1 MKGSRVQISVSALE
15 IKRLQLMQ
23 PLFSCRSAREKRAG
37 RPCEL
42 FPPQDTEIAVLS
54 TPYRAPCGLS
64 RSKARPTTHRKIISA
79 LSPTARNSRQHSRF
93 STGPSSSAKPFPR
106 QNHSLRFAVGP
117 SFARFF
123 LPPNPISYAART
135 KKTPEILRGGEVR
148 NFASGFRSVR
158 SREKRPSNPKFQ
170 TP

>member
-15 IKRLQLMQ
+15 IKRLQFMQ

-54 TPYRAPCGLS
+54 SPYRTPCGLS

-79 LSPTARNSRQHSRF
+79 LSPTARNSRQHNRF

-106 QNHSLRFAVGP
+106 QNNSLRFAVGP

-123 LPPNPISYAART
+123 LPRT
-135 KKTPEILRGGEVR
+135 PFRTPRTRKRRLKFCGGG
-148 NFASGFRSVR
+148 NFVTLQDGFPPCA
-158 SREKRPSNPKFQ
+158 E
-170 TP
+170 

>member
-23 PLFSCRSAREKRAG
+23 PLFSCRSAREKRTG

-42 FPPQDTEIAVLS
+42 YPPQDAEIAVLS
-54 TPYRAPCGLS
+54 TPYRTPCGLS
-64 RSKARPTTHRKIISA
+64 RSKARTTPHRKIISA
-79 LSPTARNSRQHSRF
+79 LSPTARNSRLHDRF

-123 LPPNPISYAART
+123 LPRTPFRTPHAR
-135 KKTPEILRGGEVR
+135 KRRLKFCGGG
-148 NFASGFRSVR
+148 NFVTLQDGFPPCA
-158 SREKRPSNPKFQ
+158 E
-170 TP
+170 

>member
-15 IKRLQLMQ
+15 IKRLQFMQ

-54 TPYRAPCGLS
+54 SPYRTPCGLS

-79 LSPTARNSRQHSRF
+79 LSPTARNSRQHNRF

-106 QNHSLRFAVGP
+106 QNNSLRFAVGP

-123 LPPNPISYAART
+123 LPRT
-135 KKTPEILRGGEVR
+135 PFRTPRTRKSRLKFCGGG
-148 NFASGFRSVR
+148 NFVTLQDGFPPCA
-158 SREKRPSNPKFQ
+158 E
-170 TP
+170 